1 MNYSRLNN
9 YRMAA
14 YGALAVG
21 LINLRYQ
28 TGADENLLKSLALI
42 IPGILLLA
50 ISFIEAGKKWLATK
64 AAAQAVTAI
73 WVLLLLYSFI
83 V

>member
-1 MNYSRLNN
+1 
-9 YRMAA
+9 MAA

-28 TGADENLLKSLALI
+28 TGADQNLFKSLILI

-50 ISFIEAGKKWLATK
+50 ITFIDAGKKWLATK
-64 AAAQAVTAI
+64 VAAQAVTTI
-73 WVLLLLYSFI
+73 WVLLLLYS
-83 V
+83 

>member
-1 MNYSRLNN
+1 
-9 YRMAA
+9 MAA

-28 TGADENLLKSLALI
+28 SGADGNLLKSLALI

-50 ISFIEAGKKWLATK
+50 ISFIEVGKKWLATK
-64 AAAQAVTAI
+64 TAAQVVTAI
-73 WVLLLLYSFI
+73 WVLLLIYSF
-83 V
+83 VV

>member
-1 MNYSRLNN
+1 
-9 YRMAA
+9 MAA
-14 YGALAVG
+14 YGAFAIG

-28 TGADENLLKSLALI
+28 TGSDQNLLKSLALI
-42 IPGILLLA
+42 VPGILLLA
-50 ISFIEAGKKWLATK
+50 ISFLEAGKKWLATK
-64 AAAQAVTAI
+64 TAAQVVTSI

>member
-1 MNYSRLNN
+1 
-9 YRMAA
+9 MAA

-28 TGADENLLKSLALI
+28 TGADENLFKSLILI

-50 ISFIEAGKKWLATK
+50 ISFIDAGKKWLATK
-64 AAAQAVTAI
+64 VAAQAVTTI

>member
-1 MNYSRLNN
+1 
-9 YRMAA
+9 MAA

-28 TGADENLLKSLALI
+28 TGADQNLLKSLALI

-50 ISFIEAGKKWLATK
+50 ISFIEPGKKWLATK
-64 AAAQAVTAI
+64 AAAQAVTVI

>member
-1 MNYSRLNN
+1 
-9 YRMAA
+9 MAA

-28 TGADENLLKSLALI
+28 TGADENLFKSLILI

-50 ISFIEAGKKWLATK
+50 ITFIDAGKKWLATK
-64 AAAQAVTAI
+64 VAAQAITTI

>member
-1 MNYSRLNN
+1 
-9 YRMAA
+9 MAA
-14 YGALAVG
+14 YGAFAVG

-28 TGADENLLKSLALI
+28 TGSDQNLLKSLALI
-42 IPGILLLA
+42 VPGILLLA
-50 ISFIEAGKKWLATK
+50 ISFLEAGKKWLATK
-64 AAAQAVTAI
+64 TASQVVTSI

>member
-1 MNYSRLNN
+1 
-9 YRMAA
+9 MAA

-28 TGADENLLKSLALI
+28 TGADQNLFKSLILI
-42 IPGILLLA
+42 IPGILLLV
-50 ISFIEAGKKWLATK
+50 ITFIDAGKKWLATK
-64 AAAQAVTAI
+64 VAAQAVTTI

>member
-1 MNYSRLNN
+1 
-9 YRMAA
+9 MAA

-28 TGADENLLKSLALI
+28 TGADENLLKSLVLI
-42 IPGILLLA
+42 VPGVLLLA
-50 ISFIEAGKKWLATK
+50 ISFIEAGKKMLATK

-73 WVLLLLYSFI
+73 WALLLLYSFI

>member
-1 MNYSRLNN
+1 
-9 YRMAA
+9 MAA

-28 TGADENLLKSLALI
+28 TGADQNLFKSLILI

-50 ISFIEAGKKWLATK
+50 ISFIDAGKKWLATK
-64 AAAQAVTAI
+64 VAAQAVTTI
-73 WVLLLLYSFI
+73 WVLLLLYSF
-83 V
+83 VV

>member
-1 MNYSRLNN
+1 
-9 YRMAA
+9 MAA

-28 TGADENLLKSLALI
+28 SGADGNLLKSLTLI

-50 ISFIEAGKKWLATK
+50 ISFIEVGKKWLATK
-64 AAAQAVTAI
+64 TAAQVVTVI
-73 WVLLLLYSFI
+73 WVLLLIYSF
-83 V
+83 VV

>member
-1 MNYSRLNN
+1 
-9 YRMAA
+9 MAA

-28 TGADENLLKSLALI
+28 TGADQNLFKSLILI

-50 ISFIEAGKKWLATK
+50 ITFIDAGKKWLATK
-64 AAAQAVTAI
+64 VAAQAVTTI

>member
-1 MNYSRLNN
+1 
-9 YRMAA
+9 MAA

-28 TGADENLLKSLALI
+28 TGADQNLFKSLILI

-50 ISFIEAGKKWLATK
+50 ISFIDAGKKWLATK
-64 AAAQAVTAI
+64 VAAQAVTTI

>member
-1 MNYSRLNN
+1 
-9 YRMAA
+9 MAA

-28 TGADENLLKSLALI
+28 SGADGNLLKSLALI

-50 ISFIEAGKKWLATK
+50 ISFIEVGKKCLATK
-64 AAAQAVTAI
+64 TAAQVVTVI
-73 WVLLLLYSFI
+73 WVLLLIYSF
-83 V
+83 VV

>member
-1 MNYSRLNN
+1 
-9 YRMAA
+9 MAA

-28 TGADENLLKSLALI
+28 TGAEQNLLKSLALV
-42 IPGILLLA
+42 IPGVALLA
-50 ISFIEAGKKWLATK
+50 ITFIEHGKKWLATK

>member
-1 MNYSRLNN
+1 
-9 YRMAA
+9 MAA

-28 TGADENLLKSLALI
+28 TGADQNLFKSLILI

-50 ISFIEAGKKWLATK
+50 ITFIDAGKKWLATK
-64 AAAQAVTAI
+64 VAAQAVTAI
-73 WVLLLLYSFI
+73 WVLLLIYSFI

>member
-1 MNYSRLNN
+1 
-9 YRMAA
+9 MAA

-28 TGADENLLKSLALI
+28 TGADQNLFKSLILI

-50 ISFIEAGKKWLATK
+50 ITFIDAGKKWLATK
-64 AAAQAVTAI
+64 VAAQAVTAI

>member
-1 MNYSRLNN
+1 
-9 YRMAA
+9 MAA
-14 YGALAVG
+14 YGALAGG

-28 TGADENLLKSLALI
+28 TGADQNLLKSLALI
-42 IPGILLLA
+42 IPGTLLLA
-50 ISFIEAGKKWLATK
+50 ISFIEAGKKMLATK